1 MPPLFFWGYDFSVP
15 PRPPPMP
22 ANSSYL
28 MAANKGK
35 KKKPK
40 AGKKEVKKGMKK

>member
-1 MPPLFFWGYDFSVP
+1 MSPLFFLGYDFSVS

-28 MAANKGK
+28 MAAKKGK

>member
-1 MPPLFFWGYDFSVP
+1 MSHPLFLGYDFSVSL
-15 PRPPPMP
+15 RPPPMP

-35 KKKPK
+35 KKPK